1 MFAHAIET
9 TFVRQECEAEIDE
22 QTAASQAERYSLF
35 LEEIVAAG
43 KQAAEE
49 ALGDFAKLGLEDGM
63 RAIKGAQKTAQDIRA
78 LKGDAT
84 QMDQMVSKLQAAY
97 TKAADEVAA
106 AKEAADEEAAAK
118 KAADEEAAAK
128 KAADE
133 EAAAADEEAAAK
145 KAADEVAAAKEA
157 ADDEA
162 AAKDEEVAAADEE
175 ASSKKA
181 FYEQAASLCKK
192 EITETRTI
200 QAKQDSDH
208 TTEEALVASVDTQEV
223 EQALADAKIAAGRMT
238 EMVAKLETAA
248 AAKRA
253 ADQAALAANQARDED
268 FLRKTSNQEIVRVD
282 GSDQECCSACSLQ

>member
-97 TKAADEVAA
+97 TKAAEEAA
-106 AKEAADEEAAAK
+106 AANEEAAAK
-118 KAADEEAAAK
+118 KAADEIAASF
-128 KAADE
+128 DSFRSLC
-133 EAAAADEEAAAK
+133 
-145 KAADEVAAAKEA
+145 AAAKEA

-162 AAKDEEVAAADEE
+162 AAADEEAAASDEE

-181 FYEQAASLCKK
+181 FYEQVASLCKK
-192 EITETRTI
+192 EISETRTI

-208 TTEEALVASVDTQEV
+208 TAEQAFVASVDTQEV

-238 EMVAKLETAA
+238 EIVAKLETAA